1 MENEIKQIVSS
12 YVKKEISKE
21 LAMKKINEVL
31 SRHGRV
37 CEFRASG
44 SL

>member
-1 MENEIKQIVSS
+1 MEKIIKQIVAS

-31 SRHGRV
+31 EGHGRV

-44 SL
+44 NL